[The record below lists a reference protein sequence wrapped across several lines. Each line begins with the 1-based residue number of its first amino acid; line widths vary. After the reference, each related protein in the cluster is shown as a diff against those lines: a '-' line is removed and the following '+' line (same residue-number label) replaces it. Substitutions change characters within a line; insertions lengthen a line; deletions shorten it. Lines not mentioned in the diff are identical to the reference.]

1 MEGIFERLYRLLE
14 KTGSRIVIQ
23 THDYPDHDAVA
34 AAFALSE
41 LLKTRGLEASIFYR
55 GSINSHSLKTMV
67 AELGISLTRVEAM
80 APEEYRPLPC
90 VVIDGNPVNTNARP
104 VTDRLFGVVDHHAN
118 AEAPQCPFI
127 DIRAGIGSCASIAAG
142 YWEEA
147 GLLPGRNVATALL
160 MGIEMD
166 TDFITRRVSED
177 DINAFHRLF
186 FAGDWE
192 FSVRVLK
199 ASLSTKDLSAFHR
212 AVANSRIYGTLLFT
226 LITVDTTQEVISIL
240 ADFFLRFREVM
251 VTALVENQGDSHHVS
266 VRSRDP
272 AISAAEIIKEALRGI
287 GEGGG
292 HDYMAGGLINH
303 FSGDLNEEELFK
315 RFSAAMDKLEQHK

>member
-1 MEGIFERLYRLLE
+1 MEAIFERLYCLLE
-14 KTGSRIVIQ
+14 KAGSRIVIQ

-41 LLKTRGLEASIFYR
+41 LLKTRGLDAPVFYR
-55 GSINSHSLKTMV
+55 GSINSHSLKTMI
-67 AELGISLTRVEAM
+67 AELGISLTRVDAM
-80 APEEYRPLPC
+80 VPEEYRPLPC
-90 VVIDGNPVNTNARP
+90 VIIDGNPVNTNARP
-104 VTDRLFGVVDHHAN
+104 VTDNLFGVVDHHAN
-118 AEAPQCPFI
+118 AGAPRCPFI
-127 DIRAGIGSCASIAAG
+127 DIRTGIGSCASIAAG

-166 TDFITRRVSED
+166 TDFITRRVSES

-199 ASLSTKDLSAFHR
+199 ASLSTKDLPAFHR
-212 AVANSRIYGTLLFT
+212 AVVNSRIRGSLLFT

-272 AISAAEIIKEALRGI
+272 AVSAAEIIKEALKGI

-292 HDYMAGGLINH
+292 HDYMAGGLITS
-303 FSGDLNEEELFK
+303 SGGLSEEELFK
-315 RFSAAMDKLEQHK
+315 RFSAAMDKLEQHR

>member
-1 MEGIFERLYRLLE
+1 MEEVFERLYGLLE
-14 KTGSRIVIQ
+14 KTGSRVVIQ
-23 THDYPDHDAVA
+23 THDYPDHDAAA

-41 LLKTRGLEASIFYR
+41 LLKTRGFDASIFYR
-55 GSINSHSLKTMV
+55 GSINSHSLKTMI
-67 AELGISLTRVEAM
+67 AELGISLTRVEVM
-80 APEEYRPLPC
+80 APAEYRPLPC
-90 VVIDGNPVNTNARP
+90 VIVDGNPVNTNARP
-104 VTDRLFGVVDHHAN
+104 VTDNLFGVVDHHAN
-118 AEAPQCPFI
+118 AGAPQCPFI
-127 DIRAGIGSCASIAAG
+127 DIRAGIGSCAAITAG

-166 TDFITRRVSED
+166 TDFITRRVSRD

-199 ASLSTKDLSAFHR
+199 ASLSTKDLPAFHR
-212 AVANSRIYGTLLFT
+212 AVVNSRIRGPLLFA

-240 ADFFLRFREVM
+240 ADFFLRFREVT
-251 VTALVENQGDSHHVS
+251 VTVLVENQGDVHHVS

-272 AISAAEIIKEALRGI
+272 AVSAAEIIKEALRGI

-292 HDYMAGGLINH
+292 HDYMAGGLINR
-303 FSGDLNEEELFK
+303 SGGSLGEEELFK
-315 RFSAAMDKLEQHK
+315 RFSAAMDKLEQRR